1 VSGPDLFSGDRR
13 ESNAAGRGIFA
24 GLNVDAPSFPR
35 LAAQRIAD
43 LEDLADVRAALSNVP
58 PGCYGVVETLALQGI
73 AIRIARLPELE
84 QRRAELRKI
93 PEDLRGRVEP
103 LLRSY
108 YQTKPWLYR
117 GGRRSGQ

>member
-1 VSGPDLFSGDRR
+1 VSRDLFGGDRR
-13 ESNAAGRGIFA
+13 EAPPPARNRFSD
-24 GLNVDAPSFPR
+24 LNREHSSFSR
-35 LAAQRIAD
+35 VVAQRIAD
-43 LEDLADVRAALSNVP
+43 LEDLADVRAALSDVP
-58 PGCYGVVETLALQGI
+58 GGCYSVVETLALQGI
-73 AIRIARLPELE
+73 AIRIARLPKLE